1 MKQNKILFLLIL
13 IVSTMTIAQNK
24 IAVTIDDLPL
34 QRAGLYNKAQ
44 NQSVTDKLVRNL
56 SSQKVPIVGFV
67 NEGKLYTNGKLDD
80 YKVELLKLW
89 LNAGFELGN
98 HTFSHKSANEISV
111 DEFTKDILRGEQI
124 TKPLMKTYG
133 KQIRYF
139 RHPFL
144 HTGLSLE
151 AKNAINSFL
160 AERGYLIA
168 PVTLDN
174 SEWIYA
180 AAYDKAIKEKNNE
193 MLLRIGEDYLNYMK
207 LKLEYWESQSAA
219 LFGRNISH
227 ILLIHANALNAEYFD
242 ELCYMM
248 RKKSYEFVS
257 LDEALKDE
265 AYKTPDS
272 FVKNNGISWIHRWA
286 ITQGKKGS
294 FFGDEPES
302 SKWVNDYAGINYE

>member
-1 MKQNKILFLLIL
+1 MKQSKNLLLLIL
-13 IVSTMTIAQNK
+13 IVSTMAIAQNK

-34 QRAGLYNKAQ
+34 QRSGSYNKEQ
-44 NQSVTDKLVRNL
+44 NEFVTKKLVENIAL
-56 SSQKVPIVGFV
+56 QKVPIIGFV
-67 NEGKLYTNGKLDD
+67 NEGKLFTNNKLDG
-80 YKVELLKLW
+80 YKVELLKQW

-124 TKPLMKTYG
+124 TKSLMKTFG

-160 AERGYLIA
+160 AKHGYLIA

-180 AAYDKAIKEKNNE
+180 AAYDKAIKEKNKE
-193 MLLRIGEDYLNYMK
+193 MMLKVGEDYLKYMK
-207 LKLEYWESQSAA
+207 LKLEYWESQSVA

-227 ILLIHANALNAEYFD
+227 TLLIHANALNAEYFD
-242 ELCYMM
+242 ELCDLM
-248 RKKSYEFVS
+248 RKKNYEFVS

-265 AYKTPDS
+265 AYKSSDS

-294 FFGDEPES
+294 FFGEEPES
-302 SKWVNDYAGINYE
+302 SKWVNNYAGINYE